1 MDAYKENRFKKIRK
15 SSISFLLFM
24 IAITLFFKNFDL
36 TEKSY
41 FDFLIYYSLGIVSLG
56 IVSLCLSSR
65 KICLEFNDKEQ
76 TLMVYKAHIL
86 GGGIQQII
94 SYNNL
99 SFKENYPD
107 FLSFVLQKSDLILYD
122 SKGKKVEIKS
132 LDDINDSQML
142 LKKLETICKKSFDFQ
157 TNH

>member
-1 MDAYKENRFKKIRK
+1 
-15 SSISFLLFM
+15 
-24 IAITLFFKNFDL
+24 
-36 TEKSY
+36 
-41 FDFLIYYSLGIVSLG
+41 
-56 IVSLCLSSR
+56 
-65 KICLEFNDKEQ
+65 
-76 TLMVYKAHIL
+76 MVYKAHIL

-94 SYNNL
+94 SYKNL

>member
-1 MDAYKENRFKKIRK
+1 MDIYKENRFKKIRK

-24 IAITLFFKNFDL
+24 IPITLFFKNFDL

-41 FDFLIYYSLGIVSLG
+41 FDFLNYYSLGIVSL
-56 IVSLCLSSR
+56 CLLSR

-94 SYNNL
+94 SYKNL

-122 SKGKKVEIKS
+122 SKGKKVDIKS